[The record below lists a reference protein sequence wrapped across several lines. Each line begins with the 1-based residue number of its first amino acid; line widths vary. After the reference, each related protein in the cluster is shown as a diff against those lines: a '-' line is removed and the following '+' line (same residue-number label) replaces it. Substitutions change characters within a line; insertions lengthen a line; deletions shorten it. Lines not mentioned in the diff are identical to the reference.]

1 MPATKRKGSVP
12 RYGGFRPRGAA
23 ASRVG
28 AGNRRQDTTPE
39 ILLRKALRAVGIRYR
54 SNVKRLPGCP
64 DLILTKYRVAVFC
77 DGDFWHGREWSKRK
91 TKLLAGW
98 NAEYWVAKIQQ
109 NRARD
114 REVTGALRVLGWRV
128 VRVWESDLRRD
139 PLRVAA
145 KILKLID

>member
-1 MPATKRKGSVP
+1 MP